1 MLTMMS
7 DKTLQKSNHEHIPPL
22 PSKYHDNPTTTKN
35 SRPYGNL
42 GKT

>member
-7 DKTLQKSNHEHIPPL
+7 DKTLQKSNPEHIPPL
-22 PSKYHDNPTTTKN
+22 PGKPHDNPTTTKN
-35 SRPYGNL
+35 SRPFGNL